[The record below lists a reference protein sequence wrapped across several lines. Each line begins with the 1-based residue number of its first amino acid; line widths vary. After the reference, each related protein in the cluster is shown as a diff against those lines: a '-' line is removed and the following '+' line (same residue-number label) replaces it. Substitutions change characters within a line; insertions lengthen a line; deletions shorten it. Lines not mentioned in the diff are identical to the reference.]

1 MTKTLTT
8 RRDAI
13 RRLAGLAWLAGAL
26 IGQVA
31 CTKAPVAFQG
41 IDITGADY
49 ARQLKLPDVEGK
61 PRTLDEFKGKV
72 VVVFFGY
79 TQCPD
84 VCPTTLAELAAVK
97 KKLGADGDKVVGVF
111 VSVDPERDTAP
122 VLKAYVNSF
131 GNDFV
136 ALRGS
141 VDDVKAVAREF
152 KVFFAKV
159 PGTTDGSYTI
169 DHTAVSY
176 VFDPQGR
183 VRLAERYGTGAE
195 ALQQDLKALIDGA

>member
-1 MTKTLTT
+1 MTKTTTT
-8 RRDAI
+8 RRAGF
-13 RRLAGLAWLAGAL
+13 RLLAGLTGLALLGGLGA
-26 IGQVA
+26 
-31 CTKAPVAFQG
+31 CNKAPVAFQG

-49 ARQLKLPDVEGK
+49 ARQFKLPDADGQV
-61 PRTLDEFKGKV
+61 RTLDEFKGKV

-97 KKLGADGDKVVGVF
+97 KKLGADGAKVVGVF

-131 GNDFV
+131 GSDLV

-141 VDDVKAVAREF
+141 VDEVKAVAREF

-183 VRLAERYGTGAE
+183 VRLAERYGAGAE

>member
-1 MTKTLTT
+1 MTTTT
-8 RRDAI
+8 RRGSV
-13 RRLAGLAWLAGAL
+13 RRLAGLALLAAAL

-31 CTKAPVAFQG
+31 CSKSPVAFQG
-41 IDITGADY
+41 IDITGAEY
-49 ARQLKLPDVEGK
+49 ARQLKLTDVDGK
-61 PRTLDEFKGKV
+61 QRTLDEFKGKV

-97 KKLGADGDKVVGVF
+97 KKLGADGDKVVGMF

-141 VDDVKAVAREF
+141 VDEVKEVAREF

-183 VRLAERYGTGAE
+183 VRLAERYGTSTD